1 MPSAIQG
8 KNAGFGRNILRPYF
22 ISHQALNTI
31 KHRVGESYRGS
42 RFLHHSKNWGR
53 YGTYTLS

>member
-22 ISHQALNTI
+22 ISHQAYKTKI
-31 KHRVGESYRGS
+31 GS
-42 RFLHHSKNWGR
+42 G
-53 YGTYTLS
+53 

>member
-22 ISHQALNTI
+22 ISHQAYGIYNTLEITYLELTLN
-31 KHRVGESYRGS
+31 RL
-42 RFLHHSKNWGR
+42 FN
-53 YGTYTLS
+53 